1 MPLRLQCAL
10 TGFLCIALMLK
21 TFRLRLRASRSQPTT
36 MLMVALACFTFAA
49 LAGIPAVRHDVPLEA
64 HPGVATITM
73 DTGVSISLA
82 LLATYLWRPLSLGD
96 NCPWWRGRLFLAA
109 CTVSAVLAVL
119 MATTPV
125 NRRTTP
131 LQNRYAD
138 DWRIV
143 GIYVIGNLFF
153 LYCSGTSAIACVRVM
168 RVVRGHVAVAVGVGA
183 VGMTAYAISCIN
195 RLALV
200 AAQLVVDNSAF
211 TSYSAANFILTGT
224 AILACVLGL
233 YFVFLWRAA
242 VALRRVYADL
252 RVLRRLR
259 PIWRHLTTL
268 YPHVVLPPE
277 SGIRGLRDRVDISYL
292 MYRCKIEC
300 EDALL
305 LLSGE
310 DLPEEKALLHSL
322 SAEFRTLV

>member
-1 MPLRLQCAL
+1 
-10 TGFLCIALMLK
+10 
-21 TFRLRLRASRSQPTT
+21 
-36 MLMVALACFTFAA
+36 MLMVALVCFTCAA
-49 LAGIPAVRHDVPLEA
+49 LAGIPEVRDDVPFEGR
-64 HPGVATITM
+64 PGVAAITM
-73 DTGVSISLA
+73 DTGISISLA
-82 LLATYLWRPLSLGD
+82 LLATYLWRPLSRGE
-96 NCPWWRGRLFLAA
+96 NRPWWRSRLFLAA
-109 CTVSAVLAVL
+109 CTVSTVLAVL
-119 MATTPV
+119 MATTPAD
-125 NRRTTP
+125 RRTTP
-131 LQNRYAD
+131 LHAKYAD

-153 LYCSGTSAIACVRVM
+153 LYCSGASAVACVRVM
-168 RVVRGHVAVAVGVGA
+168 RVVHGHVSVAVGVGA
-183 VGMTAYAISCIN
+183 VGMTAYAISCVN

-200 AAQLVVDNSAF
+200 GAQLASDRSFA
-211 TSYSAANFILTGT
+211 SYSDGNFILSGA

-242 VALRRVYADL
+242 VALRHVYANV

-268 YPHVVLPPE
+268 HPHVVLEPA

-292 MYRCKIEC
+292 RYRCEIEC
-300 EDALL
+300 QDALL

-310 DLPEEKALLHSL
+310 DLPEERALLHSL